1 MHGLVKKVGAWVKD
15 IVLAR
20 DSRTIVF
27 RAEGCGLAN
36 RLRALVGYQAL
47 ASLRKLPFHLAWT
60 PDTFC
65 PSEFKDLFDSPIDL
79 LSQQELR
86 SISPRAIYRE
96 EIWFENIWMR
106 WGEGIDWTTY
116 LREVHD
122 CLSALA
128 LQPAVAAKVAEFRR
142 IDDLSDAVGV
152 HIRNTDNVA
161 NYAEWMKHYS
171 DFDPKQIST
180 VAGFVNM
187 IGASI
192 QSRPV
197 FLATDDPEL
206 EKTLKQRFPPLLT
219 FPKSHDVTKLRTTSV
234 AAALSELWLLG
245 RCHHVVGTYYSS
257 FGELSAIWG
266 KIPYFKVGG
275 DQIVRCAFV
284 DRMISTGE

>member
-1 MHGLVKKVGAWVKD
+1 MRGLVRRVGARVKD

-79 LSQQELR
+79 LGQQELR

-96 EIWFENIWMR
+96 KIWFDNIWMR
-106 WGEGIDWTTY
+106 WGEGIDWIIY
-116 LREVHD
+116 LREVHE
-122 CLSALA
+122 CLGALTPQRA
-128 LQPAVAAKVAEFRR
+128 ITGTVAEFQRT
-142 IDDLSDAVGV
+142 DDLSDAVGV

-161 NYAEWMKHYS
+161 NYAELMKHYR
-171 DFDPKQIST
+171 ISIRNKSPQLP
-180 VAGFVNM
+180 ASSCM
-187 IGASI
+187 IGANI

-206 EKTLKQRFPPLLT
+206 ETTLKQRFPPLLT

-257 FGELSAIWG
+257 FSELSAIWG
-266 KIPYFKVGG
+266 KIPYFKVVC
-275 DQIVRCAFV
+275 DQVVRCPFV